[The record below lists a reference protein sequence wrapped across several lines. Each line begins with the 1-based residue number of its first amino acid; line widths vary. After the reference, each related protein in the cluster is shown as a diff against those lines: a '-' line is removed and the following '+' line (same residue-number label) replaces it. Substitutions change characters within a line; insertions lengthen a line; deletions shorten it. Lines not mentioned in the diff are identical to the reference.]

1 MNLTDLSFSSP
12 EMNLAY
18 DEALLLAAEAGETAE
33 TLRFWQAKTPFVVL
47 GYSRRMKA
55 DVHVDACAKDEVPVL
70 RRYSGG
76 GTILQG
82 PGCLNYSL
90 ILRTEQIGPFSTITG
105 TTSYILQ
112 HHAGVLRFLSGKEIA
127 IEGESDLT
135 MEGRKFSGNA
145 QRRLAKY
152 LLFHGTFLFDFD
164 LKNIE
169 RYLSV
174 PDRQPAYRSHRS
186 HGEFLGNISVDP
198 DTLKQALIDSWKADA
213 AGALIPLERADRLV
227 RERYSRNEWNQRL

>member
-18 DEALLLAAEAGETAE
+18 DEALLLAAEEGETGE
-33 TLRFWQAKTPFVVL
+33 TLRFWQSESFFVVL
-47 GYSRRMKA
+47 GYSRRMDS
-55 DVHVDACAKDEVPVL
+55 DVVVDACVKDKVPVL

-90 ILRTEQIGPFSTITG
+90 ILRVEQSGPFATITG
-105 TTSYILQ
+105 TTSTILQ
-112 HHAGVLRFLSGKEIA
+112 HHAGVLRFLSGKKIA

-135 MEGRKFSGNA
+135 MDGRKFSGNA
-145 QRRLAKY
+145 QRRLARY

-164 LKNIE
+164 LKKIE

-174 PDRQPAYRSHRS
+174 PGRQPAYRAHRP
-186 HGEFLGNISVDP
+186 HGEFLRNIFVAPGS
-198 DTLKQALIDSWKADA
+198 LKKGLIDLWKADA

-227 RERYSRNEWNQRL
+227 RDRYARNDWNQRL

>member
-1 MNLTDLSFSSP
+1 MNLADLSFSSP

-18 DEALLLAAEAGETAE
+18 DEALLLAAEARETGE
-33 TLRFWQAKTPFVVL
+33 TLRFWQAETFFVVL
-47 GYSRRMKA
+47 GYSRPREA
-55 DVHVDACAKDEVPVL
+55 DVRVDACTREGVPIL

-90 ILRTEQIGPFSTITG
+90 ILRVEQSGPFSTITG
-105 TTSYILQ
+105 TTAAILQ
-112 HHAGVLRFLSGKEIA
+112 HHAGVLKFLSGKTVD

-164 LKNIE
+164 LQKIE
-169 RYLSV
+169 RYLGV
-174 PDRQPAYRSHRS
+174 PDRQPAYRAHRR
-186 HGEFLGNISVDP
+186 HADFLRNLSVDP
-198 DTLKQALIDSWKADA
+198 GSLKQALIDSWKADA
-213 AGALIPLERADRLV
+213 AGALTPLERADRLV
-227 RERYSRNEWNQRL
+227 RERYSTDEWNRRL

>member
-1 MNLTDLSFSSP
+1 MNLADLTFSSP

-18 DEALLLAAEAGETAE
+18 DEALLLAAEKGETGD
-33 TLRFWQAKTPFVVL
+33 TLRFWQADTFFVVL
-47 GYSRRMKA
+47 GYSRRMA
-55 DVHVDACAKDEVPVL
+55 GDVLVDACAKDEVPIL

-90 ILRTEQIGPFSTITG
+90 ILRTQQTGPFSTITG
-105 TTSYILQ
+105 TTSAILQ
-112 HHAGVLRFLSGKEIA
+112 HHAGVLKFLSGKRIG

-152 LLFHGTFLFDFD
+152 LLFHGTFLLDFD
-164 LKNIE
+164 LKKIE

-174 PDRQPAYRSHRS
+174 PDRQPAYRAHRL
-186 HGEFLGNISVDP
+186 HGEFLRNISVDP
-198 DTLKQALIDSWKADA
+198 DSLKQALIDSWKADG
-213 AGALIPLERADRLV
+213 AGAPIPLERTDRLV
-227 RERYSRNEWNQRL
+227 RDRYSKNEWNRRL